1 MAIVNEMTLRRSL
14 PVWLKAIAGLGVVWY
29 AFGLL
34 QMWLGFTLDTA
45 AAESA
50 GAITSAHR
58 AAIDTTPMLIWAC
71 FALASGAGLV
81 GAALLFVGS
90 RRAFGA
96 FAVSLASAVVFYAW
110 IYGLS
115 GTGGARP
122 SEEAGIAVVV
132 VAVTLGLTWLAS
144 RRR

>member
-1 MAIVNEMTLRRSL
+1 MTIATDLTPANRTSI
-14 PVWLKAIAGLGVVWY
+14 WLKAIAALGVVWY

-45 AAESA
+45 AAEAA
-50 GAITSAHR
+50 GMITSAHR
-58 AAIDTTPMLIWAC
+58 SAIDATPMTIWLS

-90 RRAFGA
+90 RTAFKA
-96 FAVSLASAVVFYAW
+96 FAVSLASAVVYYAW
-110 IYGLS
+110 VYGLS

-122 SEEAGIAVVV
+122 SEEAGIAIVV
-132 VAVTLGLTWLAS
+132 VAVTLGFTWLAS